1 MGYRRRLSEWSG
13 VLEGCSNGEIG
24 LQVSYRPSK
33 YVPSGICNVTLQA
46 FRTAPSATSPQYEDG
61 SCVLHGR
68 RGEPLGTCGAKYS
81 QATVDGVANCA
92 GYGTYTP
99 GINPDSNG

>member
-61 SCVLHGR
+61 SCM
-68 RGEPLGTCGAKYS
+68 A
-81 QATVDGVANCA
+81 AVANRWEHV
-92 GYGTYTP
+92 GQSTLRLLWTV
-99 GINPDSNG
+99 